1 MASPKGGPREATVM
15 SQFVNAL
22 FCARNRQIT
31 VRGCASLAAA
41 LGLAGSAHAALTFNP
56 APPVLNHVGNLVANG
71 SFESGAP
78 IYGQQIPW
86 AMGPTGGPNIPPGW
100 SASGTTQTYATWGSD
115 GVPGQGIRASAP
127 LPDGQSGMYFG
138 NLFTDVS
145 LPPTHL
151 PTGEVTF
158 PGSPVF
164 TPTFGA
170 PCTLSQ
176 TINTP
181 ANPAPSYQLS
191 FWVSGEDAATPGT
204 TWVAGVMGFRMT
216 NVLPGD
222 PIQYLSIPS
231 GFGGPASALYAYDF
245 TPLNPLLPCT
255 IEFINWGHVTTI
267 GGGPTAFTSELVL
280 DDVII
285 NTIPTPGGLAALAP
299 IALLGARRRRR

>member
-1 MASPKGGPREATVM
+1 MFSFLEVGDRARTRSARTLRSAITATAM
-15 SQFVNAL
+15 L
-22 FCARNRQIT
+22 
-31 VRGCASLAAA
+31 GAAGA
-41 LGLAGSAHAALTFNP
+41 AQAALTFNP
-56 APPVLNHVGNLVANG
+56 APPALNRATNLVGNG

-78 IYGQQIPW
+78 LYGQQIPW
-86 AMGPTGGPNIPPGW
+86 AAGPAGGPNVPPAW
-100 SASGTTQTYATWGSD
+100 SATGTTQTYATWGSD
-115 GVPGQGIRASAP
+115 GVPGQGVRASAP
-127 LPDGQSGMYFG
+127 FPHGQNGLYFG

-145 LPPTHL
+145 LPPTQL

-158 PGSPVF
+158 PGTPVF
-164 TPTFGA
+164 TPSFGA

-181 ANPAPSYQLS
+181 ASPAPSYQLT

-204 TWVAGVMGFRMT
+204 TWVEGVMGFRMT

-231 GFGGPASALYAYDF
+231 GFGGPQSRLYAYDF
-245 TPLNPLLPCT
+245 VPLNPLLPCT

-285 NTIPTPGGLAALAP
+285 NTIPTPGALALLCPAALAC
-299 IALLGARRRRR
+299 ARRRRATR